1 MKTPVQ
7 VTILGQVFTL
17 RSNTS
22 SEEALRVAEY
32 VSKAVDEVVATGK
45 AVDSLNVS
53 LLALMNVA
61 QAYLQLRDQRENE
74 QAAVVRIDRL
84 TQRLDKVLRQSDGK
98 DSGSMSL
105 YGDFK

>member
-17 RSNTS
+17 RSDTS

-32 VSKAVDEVVATGK
+32 VSKAVNDVAATGK
-45 AVDSLNVS
+45 SVDSLNVS

-61 QAYLQLRDQRENE
+61 QAYLQLRDQCATD
-74 QAAVVRIDRL
+74 QATVARIDRL
-84 TQRLDKVLRQSDGK
+84 NQRLDKALRQSNSHE
-98 DSGSMSL
+98 SGSMSL